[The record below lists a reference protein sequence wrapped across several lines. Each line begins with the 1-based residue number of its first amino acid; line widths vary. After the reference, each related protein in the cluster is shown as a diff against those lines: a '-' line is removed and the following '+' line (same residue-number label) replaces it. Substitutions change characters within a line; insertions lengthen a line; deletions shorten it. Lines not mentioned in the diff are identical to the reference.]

1 MNEAIELIESKNPFD
16 MKVADYSKIL
26 AKMQKAEL

>member
-1 MNEAIELIESKNPFD
+1 

-26 AKMQKAEL
+26 AKMQKAELEKYTNPPKKLLN

>member
-1 MNEAIELIESKNPFD
+1 MNEAIKLIEQKNPFD

-26 AKMQKAEL
+26 AKMQKS

>member
-1 MNEAIELIESKNPFD
+1 LIESKNPFD

-26 AKMQKAEL
+26 AKMQKA